1 MKILKKL
8 GILSLAYV
16 LAIFYGLAGILQG
29 FALAF
34 QINDST
40 IRATMNPIIVSLLD
54 KLGGWILLI
63 APFFGL
69 IIGLIAGFISGIII
83 AVLYNF
89 VAKWTGGI
97 KIEFE
102 EHKK

>member
-1 MKILKKL
+1 MKSLKKV

-34 QINDST
+34 QITDST
-40 IRATMNPIIVSLLD
+40 FRATMNTVLISFLD
-54 KLGGWILLI
+54 KLGSWILLI

-69 IIGLIAGFISGIII
+69 IIGLIVGFISGIIV
-83 AVLYNF
+83 ASLYNLIS
-89 VAKWTGGI
+89 KLTGGV